1 MPKAQSPATIVDNQ
15 VKFIDGGVLLRG
27 LLILA
32 AILAILVFFLPLILG
47 FVLFLICAI
56 AVFML
61 LARFGMIPGTVYR
74 TYTFDTH
81 TGKNRDDVP
90 TAEEPTSY
98 SPGGWYQGEQNG
110 EIVTLPE
117 NALKRDEEEA

>member
-1 MPKAQSPATIVDNQ
+1 M
-15 VKFIDGGVLLRG
+15 GVFSLRG

-32 AILAILVFFLPLILG
+32 VILAFLVFFLPLILG

-61 LARFGMIPGTVYR
+61 LARFGLIPGTVYR
-74 TYTFDTH
+74 TYTFDARRE
-81 TGKNRDDVP
+81 GNRDV
-90 TAEEPTSY
+90 AREEPASH
-98 SPGGWYQGEQNG
+98 SPGGWYQEEQDG

-117 NALKRDEEEA
+117 NALKKDEEEA